1 MPVYEFRGS
10 INSIIGSFKYSEHI
24 QDYLYNFHERFLTEA
39 ACKNLELG
47 FNRVGIVEDIFA
59 IEQVY
64 MNREFHL
71 CKYESHKKYIDLHYI
86 AQGEEMHY
94 VSNINK
100 LKLEEKYN
108 KEGDFFLYESE
119 DKHNGKI
126 FTQEEVAIYSPSDAH
141 MTGVQVDR
149 SMLVVK
155 TVIKIPNIE
164 Y

>member
-1 MPVYEFRGS
+1 MPVYEFRGG
-10 INSIIGSFKYSEHI
+10 INSIIDSFKYSEHI

-47 FNRVGIVEDIFA
+47 CNRVGIVKDIFA

-64 MNREFHL
+64 MSREFHL

-94 VSNINK
+94 VSNVNK

-108 KEGDFFLYESE
+108 KEGDFFLYESGA
-119 DKHNGKI
+119 KHNGKI
-126 FTQEEVAIYSPSDAH
+126 FTQEEIAIYSPSDAH
-141 MTGVQVDR
+141 MTSVQVEN
-149 SMLVVK
+149 SELVVK
-155 TVIKIPNIE
+155 TVIKIPNL
-164 Y
+164 